1 MTPVKRRKY
10 RRLTKNILKINQTR
24 AGGFFIEAAMKE
36 IMTRIELGGV
46 LGKSF
51 GKIHHRLIST
61 THEASRALAAT
72 IPGFEKFMI
81 SSQRRGLTYAVFK
94 DKKNIGMDD
103 LGFPVT
109 GEVIRIV
116 PVIMGSKRGGLLQ
129 TILGVALV
137 TVAAIATSG
146 AALGF
151 GGAAFAGGWGAV
163 AAMGVSIT
171 LGGVI
176 QLLSPQPAGLAKTQS
191 ADNKPS
197 YAFGSVTNTTSQG
210 YPVPLL
216 YGKRRIGGAI
226 ISAGIYVED
235 QQ

>member
-1 MTPVKRRKY
+1 
-10 RRLTKNILKINQTR
+10 
-24 AGGFFIEAAMKE
+24 MKE
-36 IMTRIELGGV
+36 ILTQIELGGI
-46 LGKSF
+46 LGKTF
-51 GKIHHRLIST
+51 GKVHHRLIST
-61 THEASRALAAT
+61 THEATRALAAT

-94 DKKNIGMDD
+94 GKKNIGMDD

-116 PVIMGSKRGGLLQ
+116 PIAMGSKRGGILQ
-129 TILGVALV
+129 TILGAVLV
-137 TVAAIATSG
+137 VVGVITYAYGG
-146 AALGF
+146 AALV
-151 GGAAFAGGWGAV
+151 AGGVGMMA
-163 AAMGVSIT
+163 
-171 LGGVI
+171 GGIV
-176 QLLSPQPAGLAKTQS
+176 QMLSPQPTGLASKQD

-197 YAFGSVTNTTSQG
+197 YAFGSVTNTAAQG
-210 YPVPLL
+210 YPIPLM

>member
-1 MTPVKRRKY
+1 M
-10 RRLTKNILKINQTR
+10 N
-24 AGGFFIEAAMKE
+24 E

-46 LGKSF
+46 LGKTF
-51 GKIHHRLIST
+51 GRVHYRLIRT
-61 THEASRALAAT
+61 THEATRALAAT
-72 IPGFEKFMI
+72 VKGFEQFMI
-81 SSQRRGLTYAVFK
+81 SSKRRGLTYAVFK
-94 DKKNIGMDD
+94 GKRNISEQDIGY
-103 LGFPVT
+103 PVS

-116 PVIMGSKRGGLLQ
+116 PVIIGSKRAGFLQ
-129 TILGVALV
+129 TILGVALI
-137 TVAAIATSG
+137 AA
-146 AALGF
+146 
-151 GGAAFAGGWGAV
+151 AAFAPWGAAV
-163 AAMGVSIT
+163 WASDIAFKVGAVMA
-171 LGGVI
+171 LGGVV
-176 QLLSPQPAGLAKTQS
+176 QMLSPQPGGIAKTQS